1 MANHKSAE
9 KRARQSV
16 RRNARNNQRKSAVK
30 TLEKQLEKGI
40 QAKAKEVPELLRSYT
55 SEMMKAARKGIFKAQ
70 TASRKIGRLSAR
82 VSSLL
87 K

>member
-9 KRARQSV
+9 KRARQSPK
-16 RRNARNNQRKSAVK
+16 RNARNNSRRSTVK
-30 TLEKQLEKGI
+30 TLEKALEKGLE
-40 QAKAKEVPELLRSYT
+40 AKAKEIPEMLRAYT
-55 SEMMKAARKGIFKAQ
+55 SAMMKAAGKGIFKKE

-82 VSSLL
+82 VSQLL